1 MFIMFIIF
9 AEYQMC
15 AMCLLQMVPRIC
27 ESLLRTLC
35 TVSVTYFL
43 RVLYADISMQALNRK
58 IKIFK
63 LVCEVD

>member
-1 MFIMFIIF
+1 
-9 AEYQMC
+9 MC